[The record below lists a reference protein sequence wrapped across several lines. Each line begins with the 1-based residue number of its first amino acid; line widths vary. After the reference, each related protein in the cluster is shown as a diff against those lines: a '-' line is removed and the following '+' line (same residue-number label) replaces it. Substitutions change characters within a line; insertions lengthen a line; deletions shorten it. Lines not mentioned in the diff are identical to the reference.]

1 MSKKLYPRLNATLHE
16 VLESIPA
23 PDQSRIEKLSK
34 IADWLSTDP
43 SNRDLIFVCTH
54 NSRRSHMAQNWATA
68 AAEFYDIEGIKT
80 YSAGTEST
88 AMHPHTVEALAECG
102 FEINAPDNVASN
114 PYYEIRISG
123 MIPSTIGFSKTL
135 THESLPKSNF
145 CAVMVCDEAAE
156 ACPIVPGASL
166 RVPLSFKD
174 PKESDNTPKRR
185 AVYLRRSKEIG
196 REMMWVMEQVK
207 KDATH

>member
-23 PDQSRIEKLSK
+23 PDQTRIEKLSK
-34 IADWLSTDP
+34 IAEWLSSDD
-43 SNRDLIFVCTH
+43 SNRDVIFVCTH
-54 NSRRSHMAQNWATA
+54 NSRRSHMAQYWATA

-80 YSAGTEST
+80 HSAGTEST
-88 AMHPHTVEALAECG
+88 ALHPHTVEALAECG
-102 FEINAPDNVASN
+102 FEISSPDNTASN
-114 PYYEIRISG
+114 PIYDIRISG
-123 MIPSTIGFSKTL
+123 MYKGQPGFSKTL
-135 THESLPKSNF
+135 THESLPTSNF

-174 PKESDNTPKRR
+174 PKESDKTPKRR
-185 AVYLRRSKEIG
+185 SVYLKRSKEIG
-196 REMMWVMEQVK
+196 REMMWIMEQFK
-207 KDATH
+207 GKM

>member
-23 PDQSRIEKLSK
+23 PDQTRIEKLSI
-34 IADWLSTDP
+34 IADWLSSDNL
-43 SNRDLIFVCTH
+43 NRDLIFVCTH
-54 NSRRSHMAQNWATA
+54 NSRRSHLAQHWATA

-88 AMHPHTVEALAECG
+88 ALHPHTVEALAECG
-102 FEINAPDNVASN
+102 FEIITPDSIASN
-114 PYYEIRISG
+114 PVYDIRISG
-123 MIPSTIGFSKTL
+123 MYPGQRGFSKTL

-156 ACPIVPGASL
+156 ACPIVPGATL

-174 PKESDNTPKRR
+174 PKESDKTSKRR
-185 AVYLRRSKEIG
+185 AVYMRRSKEIG
-196 REMMWVMEQVK
+196 REMMWIMEHVK
-207 KDATH
+207 GKK